1 MRAIAIALGVDS
13 FASSLGNRLDVA
25 RTPALI
31 HVDPESGPVL
41 GRGAITAGKSG
52 SGSLFRDFTTR
63 VGDPVPLIGAHVNRT
78 GAQLVAAAVRA
89 LVRDRLPGRDV
100 EVVLAHPV
108 TWSEY
113 ARADLSMELAQL
125 GIRHTLVTAAE
136 AAFTALAAAHELDP
150 AAGAMICDVGRS
162 GTEVSFAR
170 PMAAGSARPGV
181 TVAGATR
188 LDDFGGDLVD
198 YLLMRWVLTMRPD
211 IDTDDPDNQPWFRAL
226 RVQARIAK
234 EQLSRDVAATIGVN
248 VDGEV
253 EDQRIVR
260 AELEELID
268 EPVQRLAL
276 RVADLVGQAEQPPAA
291 IALIGG
297 GSAVPLVAERLSAA
311 LRLPIVTSPE
321 PADVVVRGA
330 VALAQRVAP
339 AAAASGEPP
348 HNCELDRPLVD
359 AGPPVSTFPA
369 IGSATPRRR
378 KGLWRGV
385 ADRDITDAAG

>member
-1 MRAIAIALGVDS
+1 MRAIAVAISVDS
-13 FASSLGNRLDVA
+13 FASSPGSPLDVV

-31 HVDPESGPVL
+31 HLGPDGPVL
-41 GRGAITAGKSG
+41 GRAALAAGNTG
-52 SGSLFRDFTTR
+52 SGSVFRDFTTR

-78 GAQLVAAAVRA
+78 GAQLVAAAVQA
-89 LVRDRLPGRDV
+89 LMRDRLPGRDV

-125 GIRHTLVTAAE
+125 GIRHTLVSAAE
-136 AAFTALAAAHELDP
+136 AAFTALTAADELDP
-150 AAGAMICDVGRS
+150 GAVALICDVGHS
-162 GTEVSFAR
+162 GTEVSLAR
-170 PMAAGSARPGV
+170 RTEAGSVGAGV
-181 TVAGATR
+181 TVTGATR

-211 IDTDDPDNQPWFRAL
+211 IDTDDPENQPWLRAL
-226 RVQARIAK
+226 RAQARIAK

-276 RVADLVGQAEQPPAA
+276 RVADLVAQAEQPPTT

-297 GSAVPLVAERLSAA
+297 GSAVPLVAERLSAV
-311 LRLPIVTSPE
+311 LRLPIVTSAA
-321 PADVVVRGA
+321 PADVAVVGAALLAERMTPARPESRGDS
-330 VALAQRVAP
+330 P
-339 AAAASGEPP
+339 DP
-348 HNCELDRPLVD
+348 ELDRPLVD

-369 IGSATPRRR
+369 IGSGKTRRR
-378 KGLWRGV
+378 GKGPWRGA
-385 ADRDITDAAG
+385 ADRDIADAAG